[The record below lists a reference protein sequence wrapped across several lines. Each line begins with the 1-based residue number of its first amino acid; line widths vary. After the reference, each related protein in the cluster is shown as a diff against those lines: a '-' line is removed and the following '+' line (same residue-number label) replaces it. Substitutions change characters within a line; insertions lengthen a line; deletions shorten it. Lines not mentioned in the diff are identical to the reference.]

1 MTRSCST
8 KPTKRKE
15 RHDESGHENANGYN
29 RTRVSAER
37 YRFGPFVADRAR
49 YQVER
54 GGVAV
59 DLTPKLLDLLFH
71 LLDHAGT
78 LVTKEAL
85 LDALWP
91 DANVTDN
98 ALAQAVS
105 ELRQALG
112 DDAASPRFI
121 RTVAR
126 RGYRFVA
133 TVAEI
138 QTSAEPPPS
147 TNEPD
152 RPTVGTPAQ
161 PRLQTAIVMD
171 FANVTGDA
179 DCAWLSA
186 GIAETV
192 TGDLRALD
200 RFRVVE
206 RAQVVEASRR
216 VGGSAHAV
224 AAALDAAIAVI
235 GSYQRNGERVRITA
249 RVVDVQRGDALAD
262 AKVDGPIEQIFELQD
277 QVVSQFA
284 RELGIADQTAAR
296 PGGAR
301 ETPSLE
307 AYRAFTEAWLHL
319 ETLDTREIPQAIG
332 KFQHAIA
339 VDPRYALA
347 FTGLASAELAAYEE
361 TRSDNAPARALLQS
375 AIDHA
380 RAAVA
385 LDDALAEAHATLA
398 FVLVSAWD
406 TANAL
411 ASARR
416 AVALEPAN
424 WRHCFRLGHA
434 AWGNERL
441 RAAANT
447 LALYPDFAFAHF
459 QSAMVHVA
467 RGHLREAE
475 TVLRQGA
482 AVQDRQ
488 VGRGDRYPALGLHWL
503 LALVRL
509 AQDDV
514 GEALQEL
521 DRERELATP
530 HRLYGREYRMHAWSA
545 RGACLLRIGRFDE
558 AIESFRQALVLSPDH
573 APTHLGLSAALDA
586 SGARDAAE
594 HSLARADDA
603 VRALSAARPIE
614 AGFSEGQRLA
624 LTGRMAE
631 AAAALCQALD
641 RAPAGFAGWTLPVEP
656 LLKQMI
662 DKKGF
667 TPVAARLSDRAG

>member
-1 MTRSCST
+1 M
-8 KPTKRKE
+8 P
-15 RHDESGHENANGYN
+15 
-29 RTRVSAER
+29 AEA
-37 YRFGPFVADRAR
+37 YRFGSFVADRAR

-54 GGVAV
+54 GGAAV

-112 DDAASPRFI
+112 DDAASPQFI

-126 RGYRFVA
+126 RGYRFIGPVVA
-133 TVAEI
+133 IETPAGEPQAPTRVHA
-138 QTSAEPPPS
+138 QSAVDTSA
-147 TNEPD
+147 
-152 RPTVGTPAQ
+152 RP
-161 PRLQTAIVMD
+161 RRQTAIVMD
-171 FANVTGDA
+171 FTNVTGDA
-179 DCAWLSA
+179 DAAWLSA

-216 VGGSAHAV
+216 AGGSVRDV
-224 AAALDAAIAVI
+224 AATLDAAIAVV
-235 GSYQRNGERVRITA
+235 GSYQRNGERIRITA
-249 RVVDVQRGDALAD
+249 RVVDVERGDALAD
-262 AKVDGPIEQIFELQD
+262 AKIDGPIAQIFELQD
-277 QVVSQFA
+277 QVVAQFS
-284 RELGIADQTAAR
+284 RELGVADQEAVR
-296 PGGAR
+296 RSGSR

-319 ETLDTREIPQAIG
+319 ETLDIREIPQAIG
-332 KFQHAIA
+332 KFERAFA

-347 FTGLASAELAAYEE
+347 STGLASAELAAYEE
-361 TRSDNAPARALLQS
+361 TRSDNTPARGLLQS

-385 LDDALAEAHATLA
+385 LDDTLAEAHATLA

-406 TANAL
+406 TENAVQ
-411 ASARR
+411 SARR
-416 AVALEPAN
+416 AVAIEPSN

-434 AWGNERL
+434 AWGDERL
-441 RAAANT
+441 HAAAST

-514 GEALQEL
+514 EEALREL
-521 DRERELATP
+521 DRERELAAP
-530 HRLYGREYRMHAWSA
+530 HRLYGREYRMNAWSA
-545 RGACLLRIGRFDE
+545 RGACLLRIGRLDE
-558 AIESFRQALVLSPDH
+558 AIEAFRQALALYPDH
-573 APTHLGLSAALDA
+573 AQTHLGLSAALA
-586 SGARDAAE
+586 GSGAGDAAE
-594 HSLARADDA
+594 ESRACA
-603 VRALSAARPIE
+603 AAALHALRGARPIE
-614 AGFSEGQRLA
+614 AGFAEGQQLAVAGRLEDA
-624 LTGRMAE
+624 SAT
-631 AAAALCQALD
+631 LCRALD

-662 DKKGF
+662 DNKAF
-667 TPVAARLSDRAG
+667 SPVATRLAGRAG